1 MVAND
6 DDDDDDDD
14 NDNIL
19 LKYRVQ
25 AYNDETIS
33 IVSCFV
39 FLDGCL
45 IILRKRMDEQNIFN
59 IVVIIVKRR
68 LNVRWSQ
75 KSVYRCVDGMPSGH
89 SLP

>member
-1 MVAND
+1 MVEND
-6 DDDDDDDD
+6 DDDDDGD

-19 LKYRVQ
+19 LKYWVQ
-25 AYNDETIS
+25 ANNDEVIS

-45 IILRKRMDEQNIFN
+45 IILRKRMVEQNIFN
-59 IVVIIVKRR
+59 IVVIIVWRR
-68 LNVRWSQ
+68 LSVRWSQ
-75 KSVYRCVDGMPSGH
+75 KSVYRFVDGMPSGH